1 MKYIHAQNSNLI
13 EYPYSIEKLRRD
25 NPGTSFPYVMNNEEL
40 SAWGVYSVEEQSP
53 PAYNEQKEVISLR
66 IPELDSETG
75 AWIAKWEK
83 ISYSVEDIERIEK
96 AEASLV
102 RTQRNELLQKTDH
115 TQLNDFPCTEARKL
129 VINNYRQALRDL
141 PAQDGFPWDVVW
153 PSLDEIE

>member
-1 MKYIHAQNSNLI
+1 MKYIHAQNSILT
-13 EYPYSIEKLRRD
+13 EYPYSIEKLRSD

-40 SAWGVYSVEEQSP
+40 SAWGVYRVEEQSP
-53 PAYNEQKEVISLR
+53 PAYNEQKEVIQLR

-83 ISYSVEDIERIEK
+83 ISYSVEDIERIKK
-96 AEASLV
+96 AEASHV

-129 VINNYRQALRDL
+129 AIKNYRKALRDL
-141 PAQDGFPWDVVW
+141 PTQEGFPWEVVW